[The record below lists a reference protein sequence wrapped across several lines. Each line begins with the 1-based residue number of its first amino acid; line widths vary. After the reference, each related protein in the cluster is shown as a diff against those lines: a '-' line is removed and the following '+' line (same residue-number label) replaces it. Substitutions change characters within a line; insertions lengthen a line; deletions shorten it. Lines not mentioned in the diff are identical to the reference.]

1 MAKKQ
6 KKSKK
11 NGGKKA
17 AEAKNPAEAASQSAV
32 VDDMEPL
39 EATAANDTATL
50 EAETATEA
58 AATPVNSVDLEEA
71 SPLGDT
77 YHRGPVILRG
87 QMIPPDNTTANL
99 LKPDQDTD
107 WLHMDP
113 WRVLRIQ
120 SEFVDGFGALAE
132 LGPAV
137 SIFGSARTQRTE
149 SIYKA
154 ARRMGSQIA
163 KRNIAV
169 ITGGGPG
176 IMEAANRGAALAG
189 GKSVG
194 LGIELPHEQGLNQ
207 WVNLGMSFRY
217 FFVRKTMFVKYSS
230 GVIVC
235 PGGFGTLDEMFEL
248 LTLVQTHKVANIP
261 VVLYGK
267 EYWQGLFDWLNGP
280 VAEHGMIST
289 IDPKLVTVTD
299 DADEAVDVVVSA
311 IVR

>member
-1 MAKKQ
+1 M
-6 KKSKK
+6 
-11 NGGKKA
+11 
-17 AEAKNPAEAASQSAV
+17 NP
-32 VDDMEPL
+32 
-39 EATAANDTATL
+39 
-50 EAETATEA
+50 
-58 AATPVNSVDLEEA
+58 VDLEDA
-71 SPLGDT
+71 APLGDT

-87 QMIPPDNTTANL
+87 QMIPSDNTTANL
-99 LKPDQDTD
+99 LKPDRDTD

-149 SIYKA
+149 SDYKA

-194 LGIELPHEQGLNQ
+194 LGTELPFEQGLNQ

-267 EYWQGLFDWLNGP
+267 DYWQGLFDWLDGP
-280 VAEHGMIST
+280 VAERGMISK

-299 DADEAVDVVVSA
+299 DADEAVDVATSMVV
-311 IVR
+311 